1 MRLALYHPWIYVR
14 GGVERSLLHIVSRSR
29 HDWTLYTHHYD
40 SASTFPGLRD
50 ARVVVLEPQVSVR
63 RALPAL
69 AQAAVR
75 IGRTQLP
82 LRDEQALLV
91 SSEGLGDFVMARN
104 HHLPTVCY
112 CHTPLKILHD
122 PVTKAALRGRDLRK
136 YATLLALAPS
146 FSAVDKRMWRRYRH
160 VLANSYETAQRI
172 ENAGLTQGEVEV
184 LHPGVDLDQFTLHPT
199 LPRER
204 FFLVAGRIMWE
215 KKIELAIQG
224 LRIARENGA
233 DASMVIAG
241 GVDSKSRPY
250 LQTLREHAAG
260 LPVEF
265 VIDPTDED
273 LASLYARCLAVAFTA
288 PNEDWGIVPLEAM
301 ASGAPVMAVDAGGP
315 RESIIH
321 NVTGWLL
328 EPTAW
333 AFAEQ
338 MSRIADDNGSGKL
351 ISRRAVRRRAQ
362 QFAADSFV
370 ARLDDVMEEVALT
383 GEAAL
388 PDRSI
393 VPRPVAV
400 QALPESATGQMRS

>member
-1 MRLALYHPWIYVR
+1 VKLALYHPWIYVT
-14 GGVERSLLHIVSRSR
+14 GGIERTLLNIASRSR
-29 HDWTLYTHHYD
+29 HDWTIYTHHYD

-50 ARVVVLEPQVSVR
+50 ARIVVLDPQVSVR

-69 AQAAVR
+69 AQAAMR

-82 LRDEQALLV
+82 LRDEEALLV

-104 HHLPTVCY
+104 DLPTVCY

-122 PVTKAALRGRDLRK
+122 PVTRQALKQRNFRK
-136 YATLLALAPS
+136 YAALKALSPG
-146 FSAVDKRMWRRYRH
+146 FQAVDKRMWKRYDH
-160 VLANSYETAQRI
+160 ILANSEETAHRI
-172 ENAGLTQGEVEV
+172 ARAGLTKDEVEV

-215 KKIELAIQG
+215 KKIELAIQA
-224 LRIARENGA
+224 LRVARQHGS
-233 DASMVIAG
+233 DASLVIAG

-250 LQTLREHAAG
+250 LQTLRQHAAG

-265 VIDPTDED
+265 LIDPSDED
-273 LASLYARCLAVAFTA
+273 LASLYARCLALVFTA

-301 ASGAPVMAVDAGGP
+301 ASGSAVLAVDAGGP
-315 RESIIH
+315 RESVIH

-328 EPTAW
+328 NPTPW

-338 MSRIADDNGSGKL
+338 MSLVAEDGPNGRL
-351 ISRRAVRRRAQ
+351 ISRRATRRRAQ
-362 QFAADSFV
+362 QFSADAFV
-370 ARLDDVMEEVALT
+370 ERLDEVMDEVVQT
-383 GEAAL
+383 GAVSRPMQPL
-388 PDRSI
+388 SHL
-393 VPRPVAV
+393 PVAV
-400 QALPESATGQMRS
+400 PPLPNDAMGEMRS